1 MDKITLVTFT
11 DPMMGLSYECEPI
24 FRKLE
29 THFADRIE
37 FRYVMSGLV
46 RDVYELV
53 DADDLKHGNDFAI
66 RRYNAKLAQ
75 IYMSEE
81 SIGGLPINMT
91 GFELFSVNETSSA
104 PLNIA
109 YKAAQIVDAEKADL
123 FLYNLRF
130 ATIVEC
136 RPTTRTS
143 ELLKVA
149 VKTGL
154 DAKKF
159 LTAFNDGSA
168 EKLFRNDL
176 EICARVG
183 IHELPSYL
191 VQYQSNGALI
201 RGLASFADFAVV
213 IDELSGLQPSPPVK
227 SIGALRELLT
237 RHPLISPIEIREAF
251 KFRNVD
257 EVRKFIKPLVDAGE
271 LKILDVPRGW
281 FVEKIS
287 EAIT

>member
-29 THFADRIE
+29 THFADRID
-37 FRYVMSGLV
+37 FRFVMSGLV

-53 DADDLKHGNDFAI
+53 DTEDLKLGNEFAI
-66 RRYNAKLAQ
+66 RKYNARLAQ
-75 IYMSEE
+75 IYLSEE

-91 GFELFSVNETSSA
+91 GFELFSVNETSSV
-104 PLNIA
+104 PLNVA
-109 YKAAQIVDAEKADL
+109 YKAAQLVDADKADE

-130 ATIVEC
+130 ATIVDC

-143 ELLKVA
+143 EILKVA

-176 EICARVG
+176 ELCARVG

-191 VQYQSNGALI
+191 VQYQSKGVLI
-201 RGLASFADFAVV
+201 RGLANFADFAVV
-213 IDELSGLQPSPPVK
+213 IDELSGFQPSPPVK
-227 SIGALRELLT
+227 SIGALRELLAK
-237 RHPLISPIEIREAF
+237 HPLISPIEIREAF
-251 KFRNVD
+251 NFKTVN
-257 EVRKFIKPLVDAGE
+257 EVREFIKVLVDAGE
-271 LKILDVPRGW
+271 LKILDVPHGW

-287 EAIT
+287 ETTT

>member
-53 DADDLKHGNDFAI
+53 APDDLERGNDFAI
-66 RRYNAKLAQ
+66 KNYNARLAQ
-75 IYMSEE
+75 IYLSEE

-109 YKAAQIVDAEKADL
+109 YKAAQIVDADKADL
-123 FLYNLRF
+123 FLYNLRY
-130 ATIVEC
+130 ATIVDC

-143 ELLKVA
+143 EILKVA

-168 EKLFRNDL
+168 EKLFLNDL
-176 EICARVG
+176 ELCARVG

-191 VQYQSNGALI
+191 VQYKSNGALI
-201 RGLASFADFAVV
+201 RGLANFADFAAV
-213 IDELSGLQPSPPVK
+213 IDELSGFQPEPPIK
-227 SIGALRELLT
+227 SIGALRELLAK
-237 RHPLISPIEIREAF
+237 HPLISPIEIREAF
-251 KFRNVD
+251 NFKTVD
-257 EVRKFIKPLVDAGE
+257 DVREFIKPLVDAGE
-271 LKILDVPRGW
+271 LKILDVPHGW
-281 FVEKIS
+281 FIET
-287 EAIT
+287 EALT

>member
-29 THFADRIE
+29 THFAYRIE

-53 DADDLKHGNDFAI
+53 DPDDLKLGKDLAI
-66 RRYNAKLAQ
+66 RKYNAQLAQ
-75 IYMSEE
+75 IYLSEE

-109 YKAAQIVDAEKADL
+109 YKAAQLVDASKADE
-123 FLYNLRF
+123 FLYRLRF
-130 ATIVEC
+130 ATIVDC

-143 ELLKVA
+143 EILKVA

-176 EICARVG
+176 ELCARIG
-183 IHELPSYL
+183 IRELPSYL
-191 VQYQSNGALI
+191 VQYKSNGALI
-201 RGLASFADFAVV
+201 RGLANFDDFAQV
-213 IDELSGLQPSPPVK
+213 IDELSGLQPEPPIK
-227 SIGALRELLT
+227 SIGALRELIAKH
-237 RHPLISPIEIREAF
+237 RLISPIEIREAF
-251 KFRNVD
+251 NFRSVD
-257 EVRKFIKPLVDAGE
+257 DVREFIKPLVDAGE
-271 LKILDVPRGW
+271 IKILDVPHGW
-281 FVEKIS
+281 FIET
-287 EAIT
+287 EALT